1 MFGVDKFS
9 FSFLT
14 STPFLVIAAL
24 IVLIGLGIVLY
35 RKTNPPTPLWVRLL
49 LGSLRIL
56 ALLALVAALSEP
68 ILDIS
73 RSFERTRRVA
83 ILSDVSSSMD
93 RDENEL
99 TRTERA
105 DSLLDSRAWQ
115 TATTSIETEHFF
127 FADSLKRTKEG
138 LVRDKTAIG
147 DALDELRTAQL
158 EQPFDQWL
166 LLTDGGSNAGVEP
179 TEVAS
184 RLGTPVITVDLSGRE
199 ERMDLKLDNL
209 TFDPVAF
216 VGRKTEITARIN
228 WRNADGRVA
237 RVRLYDGT
245 RMLDEKTTPLQQ
257 DDGLAELKLNYTPE
271 QPGQKLYRIEIIPAE
286 DEVSEANNSRSI
298 AIKVLKSRL
307 AVLLVTEHPD
317 LEVGFLRRY
326 LAQADRYDVDL
337 VVTGRNSG
345 NLQGQLPTS
354 QAAMNKYDL
363 IILHDPDPQRLETRK
378 ELFKSYLEDKGGS
391 LWVLLGQTFARR
403 GPTEWFDN
411 LLPFT
416 RSSRGR
422 AQFIDF
428 NADPVEGNLFHP
440 SVRLADDRASIRRRW
455 NELPPFDELVYC
467 DQEKPEAV
475 ILATTTVTEV
485 VGRRSPI
492 LGYLRHG
499 PGKVLEQAAL
509 PFWPWGFVAT
519 GFGEDGSAYTDF
531 VEGTVSWL
539 TVQDDFDPVRIVPEK
554 KVFSRGEDVKF
565 DGFAYDLGYRPL
577 PNATGYVKLHN
588 AETGSDLEADLLD
601 RQPGQY
607 RATFSQLSPGKYDYS
622 GAFEK
627 DGRTLKEVEGQILVE
642 SFSLEEYDQEGD
654 TETLKTI
661 ARLTGGEYFN
671 YADFDRATEAIN
683 TEPATVVQRGE
694 IIVWN
699 KAWLLLLIIAAL
711 SIEWLLRKVWQ
722 MV

>member
-1 MFGVDKFS
+1 MFGVDNFS
-9 FSFLT
+9 FNFLT
-14 STPFLVIAAL
+14 STPYLVIAAL
-24 IVLIGLGIVLY
+24 IVLVGLGIVLY

-56 ALLALVAALSEP
+56 AILALVAALSEP
-68 ILDIS
+68 ILDYT

-83 ILSDVSSSMD
+83 ILSDESSSME
-93 RDENEL
+93 RNENSL
-99 TRTERA
+99 TRAERA
-105 DSLLDSRAWQ
+105 DSLLDSRMWKA
-115 TATTSIETEHFF
+115 AASSIETEHFF
-127 FADSLKRTKEG
+127 FADSLKRTRDG
-138 LVRDKTAIG
+138 LSTDKTAIG
-147 DALDELRTAQL
+147 DALDELRTMQL

-166 LLTDGGSNAGVEP
+166 LLTDGGSNAGAEP
-179 TEVAS
+179 TEIAS
-184 RLGTPVITVDLSGRE
+184 RLGTPVIAVNLSGAE

-209 TFDPVAF
+209 NFDPIAF
-216 VGRKTEITARIN
+216 VGHKTEIAARIS
-228 WRNADGRVA
+228 WRHA
-237 RVRLYDGT
+237 RGQTAKVRMFDGT
-245 RMLDEKTTPLQQ
+245 RVLDEKTTPLQQ
-257 DDGLAELKLNYTPE
+257 EDGLAEVKLSYTPD
-271 QPGQKLYRIEIIPAE
+271 QPGQKLYRIEIVPAE
-286 DEVSEANNSRSI
+286 DEVTEANNSRSI

-326 LAQADRYDVDL
+326 LDNADRYDVDL
-337 VVTGRNSG
+337 VVTGRKSG
-345 NLQGQLPTS
+345 NLQKNLPES

-363 IILHDPDPQRLETRK
+363 IILHDPDPQRLESRK

-391 LWVLLGQTFARR
+391 LWVILGQQYAQR

-416 RSSRGR
+416 RSSKGR

-440 SVRLADDRASIRRRW
+440 SVRLADDRAAIRRHW
-455 NELPPFDELVYC
+455 NELPPFNELVYC
-467 DQEKPEAV
+467 DTEKPEAV
-475 ILATTTVTEV
+475 ILATTTVTEQ
-485 VGRRSPI
+485 VGHRSPI
-492 LGYLRHG
+492 LGYLRLG

-519 GFGEDGSAYTDF
+519 GFGEDGSAYSDF

-554 KVFSRGEDVKF
+554 KVFSRGEDVRF

-577 PNATGYVKLHN
+577 PNAAGYVKLHN
-588 AETGSDLEADLLD
+588 TETGVDQEADLLN

-607 RATFSQLSPGKYDYS
+607 RATFSQLAPGKYDYS
-622 GAFEK
+622 GAIEK
-627 DGRTLKEVEGQILVE
+627 DGRTLKEVDGQILVE

-654 TETLKTI
+654 AETLKAI
-661 ARLTGGEYFN
+661 ARLSGGEYFS
-671 YADFDRATEAIN
+671 YHDFDKAAEAVL
-683 TEPATVVQRGE
+683 TDPAVVVQRGE
-694 IIVWN
+694 IVVWN
-699 KAWLLLLIIAAL
+699 KTWLLLLIIAAL

>member
-1 MFGVDKFS
+1 MFGVDQFS
-9 FSFLT
+9 FNFLT

-24 IVLIGLGIVLY
+24 IVLLGLGVVLY

-49 LGSLRIL
+49 LGTLRIL
-56 ALLALVAALSEP
+56 ALLALVAVLSEP
-68 ILDIS
+68 ILDYS

-83 ILSDVSSSMD
+83 ILSDVSTSMD
-93 RDENEL
+93 RNESER
-99 TRTERA
+99 TRIERA
-105 DSLLDSRAWQ
+105 DSLLNSRVWK
-115 TATTSIETEHFF
+115 TTVGAVETEHFF

-147 DALDELRTAQL
+147 DALDELRTRQL

-184 RLGTPVITVDLSGRE
+184 RLGTPVIAVNLSGRE
-199 ERMDLKLDNL
+199 ERLDIKLDNL

-216 VGRKTEITARIN
+216 VGRKTELAARIN
-228 WRNADGRVA
+228 WRNANDRVA

-257 DDGLAELKLNYTPE
+257 DDGLAEIKLNYTPE
-271 QPGQKLYRIEIIPAE
+271 QPGQKLYRIEIVPTE
-286 DEVSEANNSRSI
+286 DEVSEANNRRSI

-307 AVLLVTEHPD
+307 TVLLVTEHPD

-326 LAQADRYDVDL
+326 LEQADRYDVEL
-337 VVTGRNSG
+337 VVTGRKSG
-345 NLQGQLPTS
+345 NLQGQLPAN
-354 QAAMNKYDL
+354 QAAMNRYDL
-363 IILHDPDPQRLETRK
+363 IILHDPDPQRIETRK

-391 LWVLLGQTFARR
+391 LWVILGQTYARR

-416 RSSRGR
+416 RSSRGS

-455 NELPPFDELVYC
+455 NELPPFDELVFC
-467 DQEKPEAV
+467 DLEKSEAV
-475 ILATTTVTEV
+475 ILATTTVTEI
-485 VGRRSPI
+485 VGHRSPI

-519 GFGEDGSAYTDF
+519 GFGDDGSAYADF

-554 KVFSRGEDVKF
+554 KVFSRGEDVQF

-577 PNATGYVKLHN
+577 PNAAGYVKLHN
-588 AETGSDLEADLLD
+588 TETGTELEADLLD

-607 RATFSQLSPGKYDYS
+607 RATFSQLPPGKYDYS

-627 DGRTLKEVEGQILVE
+627 DGRTLKEVDGQILVE

-661 ARLTGGEYFN
+661 ARLSGGEYFS
-671 YADFDRATEAIN
+671 YLDFDKAAEAIK
-683 TEPATVVQRGE
+683 TEPAVVVQRGE

-699 KAWLLLLIIAAL
+699 KVWLLLLIIAAL